1 MRLPLLFLLLF
12 ALAACSMLGASP
24 AVAPA
29 MALDPTSY
37 RLGTGDHVRID
48 VYGEPDLSVEAEV
61 QDNGVINYPLLGRVQ
76 AKGLTANQLEQ
87 SLKTRLAQ
95 GYLVNPNVRVGVSQ
109 FRPFFVYG
117 QVQHAGQYAYIE
129 GLNVEKA
136 IALAG
141 GMTAVASTRKIFIL
155 RESSSPGVREKAALQ
170 TLVYPGDTILIEE
183 SLF

>member
-1 MRLPLLFLLLF
+1 MRLPLLSLILL
-12 ALAACSMLGASP
+12 ALAACSVFGAKP
-24 AVAPA
+24 AVSPTPS
-29 MALDPTSY
+29 LDPSSY

-48 VYGEPDLSVEAEV
+48 VFGEPDLSVEAEV
-61 QDNGVINYPLLGRVQ
+61 QDNGVINYPLLGRVE
-76 AKGLTANQLEQ
+76 AKGLTANELEQ
-87 SLKTRLAQ
+87 ALKARLGQ

-117 QVQHAGQYAYIE
+117 QVQRAGQYPYLE

-155 RESSSPGVREKAALQ
+155 RESATPGVREKAALQ